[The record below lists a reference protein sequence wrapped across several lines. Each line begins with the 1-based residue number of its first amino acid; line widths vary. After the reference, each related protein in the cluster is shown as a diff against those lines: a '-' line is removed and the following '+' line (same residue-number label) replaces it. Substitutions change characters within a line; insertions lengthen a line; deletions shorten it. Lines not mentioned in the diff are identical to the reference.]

1 MTKTVLSLAVA
12 LLVSV
17 GAAAQAADYLEK
29 TDFQKSRAFSP
40 AVVTDGGR
48 VVWMAGQTATTDG
61 DGKDISGNFEAQAR
75 RVFALMDQTLR
86 RTGGTLASL
95 VTMTVFIKDARYGD
109 RFVQIRR
116 EMFPDGNFPGS
127 ALITVSNFARPGMEI
142 EIQGIAVVGD
152 KCTNGSCSTK

>member
-1 MTKTVLSLAVA
+1 MTKTVLSLAAA

-48 VVWMAGQTATTDG
+48 IVWMAGQTATTDG

-75 RVFALMDQTLR
+75 RVFALMDQTLPRPR
-86 RTGGTLASL
+86 RTLASL
-95 VTMTVFIKDARYGD
+95 VTMTVRTKDARYAD
-109 RFVQIRR
+109 RCGQIRR
-116 EMFPDGNFPGS
+116 AMVADGS
-127 ALITVSNFARPGMEI
+127 
-142 EIQGIAVVGD
+142 
-152 KCTNGSCSTK
+152 